1 MAGAVTVVTV
11 FTVVDT
17 GRVETVDE
25 EEVLPDVVVDTDRV
39 ELVGDD
45 GGALLAGV
53 VDTDC
58 VELVGDAK
66 VLLADITVEFVNGAE
81 VEVEVEVDAEV
92 LELVGT
98 TDSWLATV
106 AVDVTV
112 TLDLNCGTEL
122 TAPEVKAGPGTG
134 YAVKGV

>member
-25 EEVLPDVVVDTDRV
+25 DEVLPDVVVDPDRV
-39 ELVGDD
+39 KLVGDE
-45 GGALLAGV
+45 GEALLAGV

-66 VLLADITVEFVNGAE
+66 VLLADITVEFVNGD
-81 VEVEVEVDAEV
+81 EVEVDVDVEV

-98 TDSWLATV
+98 PDSWLATV

-122 TAPEVKAGPGTG
+122 TAPEIKAGPGTG